1 MSEVRAHCPNLEQSG
16 RDKNLVSGVGDE
28 RNERG
33 NVLEKEGSQGE
44 KIKFRFT
51 CFSWRGRV

>member
-33 NVLEKEGSQGE
+33 NVSEKEGSE
-44 KIKFRFT
+44 
-51 CFSWRGRV
+51 RGKN